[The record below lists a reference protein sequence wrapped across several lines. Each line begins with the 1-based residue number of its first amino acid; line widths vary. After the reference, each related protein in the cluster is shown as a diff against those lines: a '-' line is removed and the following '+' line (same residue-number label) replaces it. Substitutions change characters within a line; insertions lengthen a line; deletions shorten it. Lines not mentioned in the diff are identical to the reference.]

1 MLLKMLS
8 HAESKISLSR
18 CLTNFNFGNERR
30 KKGFENQKNEKFYSI
45 FLGQTSSFKSEKLV
59 LA

>member
-1 MLLKMLS
+1 MRKV
-8 HAESKISLSR
+8 KSL
-18 CLTNFNFGNERR
+18 NFGNERR